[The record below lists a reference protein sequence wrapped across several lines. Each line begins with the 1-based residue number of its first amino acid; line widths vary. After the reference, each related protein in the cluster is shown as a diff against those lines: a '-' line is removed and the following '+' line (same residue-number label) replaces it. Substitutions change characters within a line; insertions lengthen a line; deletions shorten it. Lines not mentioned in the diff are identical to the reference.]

1 MLWTWAGR
9 ASARF
14 AFWSSR
20 RPVTILHCGAYT
32 LDLARPRVMG
42 ILNVTPDSFSDGGR
56 FFDRE
61 AALRQGRV
69 LVAEGADILD
79 VGGESTRPGAET
91 VPVQEELDRVI
102 PVIEALAG
110 ELPVPLSVDTSKPE
124 VMRAAV
130 AAGASLIND
139 VAALRRPGALAAAAA
154 SGVPVCLMHM
164 QGEPGT
170 MQQQPTYRDVVAEV
184 RDFLAG
190 RMAACEAAGIPR
202 DRLLLD
208 PGFGFGKTVAHNLA
222 LLRDLPALRGLG
234 VPVLV
239 GLSRKSMIGA
249 LLDGA
254 PVGQRLY
261 GSLAAAVLAVER
273 GAAIVRV
280 HDVAPTVQAL
290 RIVAAVRDRTET

>member
-1 MLWTWAGR
+1 M
-9 ASARF
+9 
-14 AFWSSR
+14 
-20 RPVTILHCGAYT
+20 TILHCGTHT
-32 LDLARPRVMG
+32 LDLAQPRVMG

-56 FFDRE
+56 FLDRE
-61 AALRQGRV
+61 AALAQGRA
-69 LVAEGADILD
+69 LVAEGADLLD
-79 VGGESTRPGAET
+79 VGGESTRPGAEP

-139 VAALRRPGALAAAAA
+139 VAALRRPGALAAAAE

-170 MQQQPTYRDVVAEV
+170 MQREPSYRDVVAEV
-184 RDFLAG
+184 RNFLAG
-190 RMAACEAAGIPR
+190 RIAACEAAGIPR
-202 DRLLLD
+202 DRLLVD
-208 PGFGFGKTVAHNLA
+208 PGFGFGKTLAHNLA
-222 LLRDLPALRGLG
+222 LLRDLPALRSLG
-234 VPVLV
+234 VAVLA
-239 GLSRKSMIGA
+239 GLSRKAMIGA

-254 PVGQRLY
+254 PVDERLY

-280 HDVAPTVQAL
+280 HNVAPTVQAL
-290 RIVAAVRDRTET
+290 RIVAAVRDHAGN